1 MSQNSSPQIGSYYV
15 NAFVSRVYAH
25 VRIYQIV
32 LGLLEINCISTQFFF
47 KFESIFIHI
56 LYSDHVSPAQIPLR
70 SFPPPPLPNF
80 IPFISLSLWKA
91 SKQVNKQNSQ
101 TKQNKK
107 KEKHKKHIHTSTS
120 KQTKP
125 VKTSSKNLI
134 YKKKD
139 NNPAKNSQVSNI
151 RQKSTKVSLS
161 SLCVSHLLQDMG
173 PTLNC
178 C

>member
-1 MSQNSSPQIGSYYV
+1 MLMLSLVEYMHMSEFIKLY
-15 NAFVSRVYAH
+15 
-25 VRIYQIV
+25 
-32 LGLLEINCISTQFFF
+32 LGYWRSTISQQFFF

-56 LYSDHVSPAQIPLR
+56 LCSDHVSPAQIPPR
-70 SFPPPPLPNF
+70 SFPPPPLPTF
-80 IPFISLSLWKA
+80 IPFISLSLQKA
-91 SKQVNKQNSQ
+91 SKQANKQNSQ

-107 KEKHKKHIHTSTS
+107 KEKYKKHTHTNTS
-120 KQTKP
+120 KQRKP
-125 VKTSSKNLI
+125 VKTSSENLI

-139 NNPAKNSQVSNI
+139 NNPAKNSQASNI